1 MSIKKSLRIF
11 LSLYTLLP
19 VGIIFLL
26 IHIFASIRFGEV
38 RENIINKVTY
48 SYAASLN
55 SHLYMTSD
63 SAFTS
68 KEDLRDYITSYSDE
82 YCISLNM
89 MKDTAVIITDSSG
102 YNYYSLLA
110 SKVDDVIS
118 PDLFASIL
126 AEADSSTHLK
136 SGLLD
141 SSYHNKAYLYAFS
154 YIDYNGLVLITRMN
168 ANSFNVI
175 RSMILPGLLISA
187 VLLLP
192 IAILLSSLLT
202 RYYTKPIISLRNTM
216 RIAAAGDLDV
226 RSHLPV
232 NNEIGDLAKHF
243 NRMIGQIKQNYDE
256 LSLVHRKLLD
266 NEDELKSNLNQIEFL
281 AYHDILTSL
290 PNKFSFHR
298 YIEEILNAS
307 TLYTDMHA
315 VYFIDL
321 DNFKMINDTLGHEY
335 GDLLLTQTAEK
346 LVSLIEEKDCLARAG
361 GDEFLLFT
369 PYIKDA
375 ESAMKFA
382 ASIIEAFKH
391 PFDLNGE
398 TAYIAM
404 SIGIAMYP
412 DNGLDSHILIKNA
425 DIAMYS
431 SKEAGKNRCTLF
443 NRTMEETIQQ
453 NAIILD
459 ILRGAIEREE
469 LSLAFQ
475 PQIHAKSGKLL
486 KFEALA
492 RLSSQRLGPIPPSV
506 FIPIAEE
513 SGIIHELGNHILR
526 KACLFNKQLLDSGLP
541 PMTVSVNISSVQLS
555 HFGFFEQLSSILEE
569 TKLPPKY
576 LELELTESALVSSII
591 DTTTIFERLQS
602 IGVKVALDD
611 FGTGYSSLSYL
622 SQMPLDTLK
631 IDKSFVDVIE
641 RYERGH
647 AMIDT
652 MIRIAHILDL
662 SVVAEGVEN
671 DIQYKM
677 LKELGCD
684 FIQGYLFSRPLS
696 HSEFVEFAHNCQ
708 S

>member
-19 VGIIFLL
+19 IGIVFLL
-26 IHIFASIRFGEV
+26 IHTFSSFRFTEI
-38 RENIINKVTY
+38 RENIVNKVTY
-48 SYAASLN
+48 SYASSLN
-55 SHLYMTSD
+55 SRLLMAPAS
-63 SAFTS
+63 SFSS
-68 KEDLRDYITSYSDE
+68 KEDLRDYITSYSNGYYVNLD
-82 YCISLNM
+82 M
-89 MKDTAVIITDSSG
+89 MKDTAVIVTDSSG
-102 YNYYSLLA
+102 YNYFSLLT
-110 SKVDDVIS
+110 SGIDDMIS

-126 AEADSSTHLK
+126 SETDASVTFK

-141 SSYHNKAYLYAFS
+141 YSSRKNKYLYGFS
-154 YIDYNGLVLITRMN
+154 YIDYADLLLITRVN
-168 ANSFNVI
+168 ANSLNLI
-175 RSMILPGLLISA
+175 HMMIIPALLISA

-192 IAILLSSLLT
+192 IALHLSSLLT

-216 RIAAAGDLDV
+216 LLAAAGDLDV

-243 NRMIGQIKQNYDE
+243 NRMLEQIKRNYDE

-298 YIEEILNAS
+298 YIEQMLSAS

-346 LVSLIEEKDCLARAG
+346 LVSLIGEKDCLARAG

-369 PYIKDA
+369 PYIQNVN
-375 ESAMKFA
+375 SAMDFA
-382 ASIIEAFKH
+382 ASIIESFQQ
-391 PFDLNGE
+391 PFDLNGK

-404 SIGIAMYP
+404 SIGTAIYP
-412 DNGLDSHILIKNA
+412 DNGLDSNTLIKNA

-443 NRTMEETIQQ
+443 DRTMEETLQQ

-459 ILRGAIEREE
+459 VLRNAIIHKE
-469 LSLAFQ
+469 LFLEFQ
-475 PQIHAKSGKLL
+475 PQVHLESRQIL

-492 RLSSQRLGPIPPSV
+492 RLRNERLGNIPPST
-506 FIPIAEE
+506 FIPLAEE
-513 SGIIHELGNHILR
+513 SGLIHEMGNYILR
-526 KACLFNKQLLDSGLP
+526 EACLFNKQLIDSGFP

-555 HFGFFEQLSSILEE
+555 HFGFFEQLSTVLEE
-569 TKLPPKY
+569 TQLPPQY

-591 DTTTIFERLQS
+591 DTATIFERLQS

-622 SQMPLDTLK
+622 SKMPLNTLK
-631 IDKSFVDVIE
+631 IDKSFVDMIE
-641 RYERGH
+641 PYEKGRS
-647 AMIDT
+647 MIDT
-652 MIRIAHILDL
+652 MVRLAHTFKL
-662 SVVAEGVEN
+662 SVVAEGVEEESQQ
-671 DIQYKM
+671 IL

-696 HSEFVEFAHNCQ
+696 PSDFMEFVQKCHA
-708 S
+708 